1 MTLTYSNTLST
12 QILLLTASSRKML
25 RDKWPKLAFLIAV
38 CSTTVSAIEEL
49 QNISPLQTLGL
60 GLRDLV
66 LRTFTLC
73 GTEFPAL
80 RKDTSEASE
89 VRNTLC
95 TFLLKPHP
103 ETGRGHYGAPAYNTY
118 V

>member
-1 MTLTYSNTLST
+1 M
-12 QILLLTASSRKML
+12 I
-25 RDKWPKLAFLIAV
+25 RDKWPILTILTAAYLTA
-38 CSTTVSAIEEL
+38 VSATEEPPAEL
-49 QNISPLQTLGL
+49 QNVSPLQTLGM

-73 GTEFPAL
+73 GTELLGL
-80 RKDTSEASE
+80 RRDTSETSQ

-95 TFLLKPHP
+95 TFLLKPHL
-103 ETGRGHYGAPAYNTY
+103 EMGRGHYGAAPAYNTY